1 MIFTMIKVYTQISGR
16 WRSSDFSMEQQI
28 NAAEAWGAQ
37 QAELSPHSCEKISRE
52 AIDSEA
58 TSLLIIHPKNRI
70 WPVPVWRRIG
80 HFHWDDPGSTAY
92 RRSPHG

>member
-58 TSLLIIHPKNRI
+58 TSLLIIHSETNGPPKEAR
-70 WPVPVWRRIG
+70 VWIADNSGAAFEIG
-80 HFHWDDPGSTAY
+80 
-92 RRSPHG
+92 SPS

>member
-52 AIDSEA
+52 AIDSET
-58 TSLLIIHPKNRI
+58 TSLLIIHSETNGDPKKPASGLRT
-70 WPVPVWRRIG
+70 RAG
-80 HFHWDDPGSTAY
+80 CL
-92 RRSPHG
+92 